1 MSSRLAGP
9 VKHFE
14 IIRILFCQ
22 NTRNVCI
29 FQVSSLDFNTTLTIL
44 DTGANLGMLCG
55 PGGGLGRGELPA
67 SRLAEKMKMFETHQV
82 GNESP
87 LTHTEQQRITISPSL
102 ATKSCRFWL
111 ATSFFARSKLK
122 DKAG

>member
-29 FQVSSLDFNTTLTIL
+29 FQVSLDFNTTLTIL

-87 LTHTEQQRITISPSL
+87 LTHTEQRGSQSVLHWLPSHAAFGWQL
-102 ATKSCRFWL
+102 HFLREVN
-111 ATSFFARSKLK
+111 
-122 DKAG
+122 